1 MALSVYIRR
10 FLALT
15 VPVERRRL
23 GWLLAGMVVLGFAE
37 ALGVSSVL
45 PFIAVLANPEMVAT
59 NDYLARLY
67 AAWPF
72 GSVQNFLVYLA
83 LGALTFIVLVNA
95 FALYINWCIV
105 QTANSLGHSL
115 SMRVIRGY
123 LSQPYVFFLG
133 KHSTNLAL
141 NTADEVTGVI
151 SGVVLPT
158 LQLLSRLAVGVCLA
172 ALVVAVDP
180 LVAGAFA
187 MVFGGAYLLI
197 FRIVG
202 KQLSA
207 LGKQNQIGNRTKLR
221 SAISLF
227 QGIKDLKVLGRES
240 YYLDTFERSSRKV
253 AKSQARH
260 GILTIAPRYIV
271 ETIGLGGMLAAALY
285 LLIRERDTGRALPIL
300 ALYALAAY
308 RLAPVLQNVFAS
320 LTQIR
325 FNLPSIELLERE
337 MTALDVSAAH
347 PAARSLAPL
356 RQQIEL
362 RDVHFSYDA
371 ASPPVLRGMSL
382 VVPKNAT
389 VGIVGTTG
397 AGKTTLVDVLLG
409 LIAPQE
415 GALAVDGAV
424 IDGSNA
430 ASWRA
435 QIGYVPQFVY
445 LSEESVAANIAF
457 GISAD
462 RIDLERVRA
471 AARIA
476 NIHDFIAAEL
486 PQGYDT
492 PIGERGIRLS
502 GGQRQRLGIAR
513 ALYSDPPVLVLD
525 EATSSLD
532 SITEDA
538 VIDAIRK
545 LSHRK
550 TIVAI
555 AHRITTLQDCD
566 VIHLLADGRVAD
578 SGSFSDLLERNT
590 VFRAMAKAV

>member
-1 MALSVYIRR
+1 M
-10 FLALT
+10 
-15 VPVERRRL
+15 
-23 GWLLAGMVVLGFAE
+23 
-37 ALGVSSVL
+37 L
-45 PFIAVLANPEMVAT
+45 PA
-59 NDYLARLY
+59 
-67 AAWPF
+67 
-72 GSVQNFLVYLA
+72 
-83 LGALTFIVLVNA
+83 
-95 FALYINWCIV
+95 
-105 QTANSLGHSL
+105 
-115 SMRVIRGY
+115 
-123 LSQPYVFFLG
+123 
-133 KHSTNLAL
+133 
-141 NTADEVTGVI
+141 
-151 SGVVLPT
+151 

-187 MVFGGAYLLI
+187 IVFGGVYVAI

-202 KQLSA
+202 KQLSV
-207 LGKQNQIGNRTKLR
+207 LGQQNQTGNRTKFR
-221 SAISLF
+221 SATSLF

-240 YYLDTFERSSRKV
+240 YYLETFERSSKDV

-260 GILTIAPRYIV
+260 GILTVAPRYVV
-271 ETIGLGGMLAAALY
+271 ETVAVGAMLAAALY
-285 LLIRERDTGRALPIL
+285 LLIRERDIGRALPVL
-300 ALYALAAY
+300 VLYALAAY

-337 MTALDVSAAH
+337 MKALDLP
-347 PAARSLAPL
+347 PAEPARRVLPPL
-356 RQQIEL
+356 RKQIEL
-362 RDVHFSYDA
+362 SDVRFAYDQT
-371 ASPPVLRGMSL
+371 SPPVLRGLSL
-382 VVPKNAT
+382 VVPKNST

-397 AGKTTLVDVLLG
+397 AGKTTLVDILLG
-409 LIAPQE
+409 LIAPQ
-415 GALAVDGAV
+415 GGTLAVDGV
-424 IDGSNA
+424 VVDRSNA

-435 QIGYVPQFVY
+435 QIGYVPQSVY

-457 GISAD
+457 GIPGD

-471 AARIA
+471 AATVA

-492 PIGERGIRLS
+492 PIGERGVRLS

-566 VIHLLADGRVAD
+566 VIHLLADGKVAD
-578 SGSFSDLLERNT
+578 SGSFQELLGRNA
-590 VFRAMAKAV
+590 VFRAMAKAA